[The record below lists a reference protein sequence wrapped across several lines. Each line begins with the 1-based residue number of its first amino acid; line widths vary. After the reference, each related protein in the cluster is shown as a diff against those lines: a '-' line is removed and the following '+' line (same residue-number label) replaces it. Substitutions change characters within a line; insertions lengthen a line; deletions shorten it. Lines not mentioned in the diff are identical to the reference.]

1 MHAGCRNRVVAVR
14 AISLTL
20 GAPRASAKLQK
31 EHTFSHGRRLAD
43 SIGCATRVATGR
55 WPIGFAAQ
63 EIFNST
69 PSRFLTILL
78 EVIVKRFI
86 VCFLAVLLSSVAA
99 FGVNDEREEE
109 RVKDAGDVLKEI
121 LNIPDNIPQDLLD
134 KAECVIILP
143 SVKKGAFGI
152 GGSYGRG
159 VMVCRGGDHY
169 KGKWGAPALYAL
181 EGVSIGFQLGGQATD
196 FVLLVMNP
204 KGAESLLYSKV
215 KLGADASAAAG
226 PKGRTAEGATDIVMD
241 AEILSYS
248 RNKGLFAGISLE
260 GSTLRSDGSANEI
273 LYGKKLNAREIIVD
287 HKVGVPPSARQLVS
301 LLDTKSPKN
310 RSDPKS
316 LE

>member
-1 MHAGCRNRVVAVR
+1 MKKLIACISTILIAVTV
-14 AISLTL
+14 S
-20 GAPRASAKLQK
+20 
-31 EHTFSHGRRLAD
+31 
-43 SIGCATRVATGR
+43 
-55 WPIGFAAQ
+55 FAA
-63 EIFNST
+63 ES
-69 PSRFLTILL
+69 
-78 EVIVKRFI
+78 
-86 VCFLAVLLSSVAA
+86 
-99 FGVNDEREEE
+99 DEREEE
-109 RVKDAGDVLKEI
+109 RVKDAGVVLKEI
-121 LNIPDNIPQDLLD
+121 LNIPDNIPQELLD

-159 VMVCRGGDHY
+159 IMVCRSGEHY

-226 PKGRTAEGATDIVMD
+226 PKGRTAEGATDVVMT

-260 GSTLRSDGSANEI
+260 GSTLRSDGSANEK
-273 LYGKKLNAREIIVD
+273 LYKKKLTAKEIIRQG
-287 HKVGVPPSARQLVS
+287 KVGVPACARELVS
-301 LLDTKSPKN
+301 LLNTNSPVNK
-310 RSDPKS
+310 SDPKS